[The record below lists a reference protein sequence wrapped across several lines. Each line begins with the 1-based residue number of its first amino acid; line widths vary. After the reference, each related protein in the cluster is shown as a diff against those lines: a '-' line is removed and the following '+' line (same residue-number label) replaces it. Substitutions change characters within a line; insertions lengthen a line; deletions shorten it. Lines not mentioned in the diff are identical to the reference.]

1 MATGDYSIDDQ
12 FPPARLPRMLWPAI
26 FLLALTIGGCAQTS
40 LGRNAVSFVPSS
52 ADVSARQVEG
62 LETRAERLSGS
73 DGKLRIL
80 VVNGM
85 ATDAHG
91 YSFELQRQVGEGISA
106 PACQKDR
113 IVSLDPPTFRLG
125 PDSQERFEFPP
136 ATLRITEWGNSE
148 QETHRLVFYEILW
161 TPYTDAVTD
170 QFLAPYETNTR
181 FATNPEWT
189 FCEGEP
195 DRPSSSER
203 RVEGRKRPARALL
216 NSALKDN
223 VMVGGLTDAVLTIG
237 PLGVAAR
244 DAIRQGIC
252 IMAADALET
261 PPRLDDEPRCQLS
274 ADTLARFGGAD
285 GVAAHLDEHEF
296 AFLTYSLGS
305 FMLLDALDEFRLW
318 PGDLGPPELTCKLV
332 TPLLDKTPVY
342 MFSNQ
347 VSLSLTAHPHFGCD
361 AESNCE
367 LYGEFDGRSILLTD
381 PRGHGHARPS
391 HNTCKVT
398 TNLDI
403 IAFNDPNDIMGYRIP
418 DYLVDSPLIGR
429 VVNVRVKNPA
439 FRVPGL
445 FVNPV
450 AAHVNH
456 GKNQA
461 IIEFI
466 LDGWDGE

>member
-1 MATGDYSIDDQ
+1 MSQ
-12 FPPARLPRMLWPAI
+12 MLWPAVL
-26 FLLALTIGGCAQTS
+26 LLALTIGGCAQTS
-40 LGRNAVSFVPSS
+40 LGRNAVSFVPSNV
-52 ADVSARQVEG
+52 DVSAQRVEG
-62 LETRAERLSGS
+62 LKTRAVRSYEANRQVRVL
-73 DGKLRIL
+73 I
-80 VVNGM
+80 VNGM

-91 YSFELQRQVGEGISA
+91 YSFELQRQIGEGIDA
-106 PACQKDR
+106 PTCEKDR
-113 IVSLDPPTFRLG
+113 IVTLDPPTFRLG
-125 PDSQERFEFPP
+125 PENEERFEFPP
-136 ATLRITEWGNSE
+136 ATLRITEWENSG
-148 QETHRLVFYEILW
+148 QEIHRVIFYEVLW
-161 TPYTDAVTD
+161 TPYADAVTD

-189 FCEGEP
+189 HCEGEP

-203 RVEGRKRPARALL
+203 RIEGRNRPERALI
-216 NSALKDN
+216 NSILKEN

-252 IMAADALET
+252 IMAADALAA
-261 PPRLDDEPRCQLS
+261 PPTSDEAPRCQLT

-285 GVAAHLDEHEF
+285 GVAVHLDGHEF

-332 TPLLDKTPVY
+332 APLLDKTPVY

-361 AESNCE
+361 TESNCE
-367 LYGEFDGRSILLTD
+367 LYGEFGDRSILLAD
-381 PRGHGHARPS
+381 PRDHGHTMSPR
-391 HNTCKVT
+391 NTCDVT
-398 TNLDI
+398 TRLDV

-418 DYLVDSPLIGR
+418 DYLVDSPLIDR

-439 FRVPGL
+439 FR
-445 FVNPV
+445 
-450 AAHVNH
+450 
-456 GKNQA
+456 
-461 IIEFI
+461 
-466 LDGWDGE
+466 